1 MAKPVV
7 VGRAA
12 SVAPTVAT
20 GMAPKS
26 VVVSTSA
33 SAAHMSSAPPPRTR
47 SGAAVGS
54 TASSSSS
61 SSSAAGGAGVSP
73 ALSTK
78 GVGARGRVDVS
89 TSEDVEAA
97 LKDLFAKNS
106 PEFYLGDC
114 LDIISQHAEW
124 EAMFTLVL
132 LDPPFGVLSE
142 THDTQIPAQV
152 ILELCN
158 FLLKPQGEFITYF
171 IMPMP
176 YLTFNMDVGSAVI
189 FCTDA
194 MIKEFEREI
203 VNLNDLVPEQILSVR

>member
-7 VGRAA
+7 VGSAA
-12 SVAPTVAT
+12 SVGPSGAT

-26 VVVSTSA
+26 VVVGTTA
-33 SAAHMSSAPPPRTR
+33 SGARNSSAPRTR
-47 SGAAVGS
+47 NRVASGS
-54 TASSSSS
+54 DASSSSS

-78 GVGARGRVDVS
+78 GVRARGLVDVS
-89 TSEDVEAA
+89 TIDDVEAA

-114 LDIISQHAEW
+114 LDVITQHPEW
-124 EAMFTLVL
+124 EAKITLVL

-142 THDTQIPAQV
+142 PHDTQIPAQG
-152 ILELCN
+152 ILELCK

-171 IMPMP
+171 IMLVP

-203 VNLNDLVPEQILSVR
+203 VNFNDLVPEQILSVR